1 MFRTAFNGKTKISG
15 EDYSKVV
22 SITEPEQVLPLK
34 RILSG
39 LKNGSIIL
47 DSKPQHFDVP
57 EHEIDFVQ
65 GRTPESTNAA
75 IHEAQLNDLAASAD
89 AAGTDITAA
98 PGFTPEDAHGLMD
111 AVEAAVSSSTI
122 KTGATVSANDSGAD
136 AQQKGDTG
144 DVAADAGKSSTSGEG
159 AAA

>member
-1 MFRTAFNGKTKISG
+1 M
-15 EDYSKVV
+15 
-22 SITEPEQVLPLK
+22 PLK

-47 DSKPQHFDVP
+47 DSKPQHFDIP
-57 EHEIDFVQ
+57 EHEIEFTQ
-65 GRTPESTNAA
+65 GRSPESTNAA
-75 IHEAQLNDLAASAD
+75 IHDAQLNDLAASAD

-136 AQQKGDTG
+136 AKQKGDTG